1 MSVINLSQIKKEL
14 GLEPNGRVQRAFQMA
29 CSKAMDR
36 FVPMSDLESAGD
48 LRTNVD
54 LSNPKKIIYES
65 PYAHAQYVGLTTG
78 PVRNYTTAGTG
89 PYWDLRMWTSR
100 KDEVIR
106 AVKNEIMRG
115 GK

>member
-29 CSKAMDR
+29 CYKAMDR
-36 FVPMSDLESAGD
+36 FVPMDTGN

-65 PYAHAQYVGLTTG
+65 PYAHAQYVGRTTG
-78 PVRNYTTAGTG
+78 PVTHYTTAGTG
-89 PYWDLRMWTSR
+89 PYWDLRMWTSK

-106 AVKNEIMRG
+106 TVKNEIMRG